1 MVNEQA
7 EPTPQFLASF
17 GAESTQPTLPFA
29 ELLSLKAELR
39 IRKKLKWINISKKK
53 KKEQEKRREGQL
65 GRIAKNLVFHMD
77 QIDSIESHV
86 ALLLRFL

>member
-53 KKEQEKRREGQL
+53 KKNKRREEKGSWVELQ
-65 GRIAKNLVFHMD
+65 RILYFTWTKLTVLNHT
-77 QIDSIESHV
+77 
-86 ALLLRFL
+86 